1 MLDLFDQD
9 TSSYL
14 VFAYP
19 QKNVSEGRARARIFD
34 NAIDLA
40 CLMHHYGRGTH
51 VNNYTHTLLLFLLT
65 MLIWNAR
72 TSTEIAS
79 GLVYALNRPAP
90 PNSFAA
96 ACVHEAPCG
105 GSD

>member
-9 TSSYL
+9 TSSYV

-40 CLMHHYGRGTH
+40 CLMQQ
-51 VNNYTHTLLLFLLT
+51 FC
-65 MLIWNAR
+65 
-72 TSTEIAS
+72 SEIKVGEVPDS
-79 GLVYALNRPAP
+79 PIQTVW
-90 PNSFAA
+90 
-96 ACVHEAPCG
+96 
-105 GSD
+105 

>member
-9 TSSYL
+9 TSSYV

-40 CLMHHYGRGTH
+40 CLMHHYGGG
-51 VNNYTHTLLLFLLT
+51 HTQ
-65 MLIWNAR
+65 
-72 TSTEIAS
+72 
-79 GLVYALNRPAP
+79 
-90 PNSFAA
+90 
-96 ACVHEAPCG
+96 
-105 GSD
+105 

>member
-9 TSSYL
+9 RSSYV
-14 VFAYP
+14 VFGYLQNNA
-19 QKNVSEGRARARIFD
+19 SEGRARVRICD
-34 NAIDLA
+34 SANDLA
-40 CLMHHYGRGTH
+40 SLLHHYGRGTH

-79 GLVYALNRPAP
+79 GLAYALDRLAP